1 MYSVPKDATVTGSN
15 VTMKHALQG
24 YALAEYRA
32 GMDKEPTYLP
42 WVDQYIHHFQTR
54 IQYNKDLPS
63 LSHKDLPSLAQ
74 RDLPS
79 FNEKDLPSYT
89 AGDLPSYT
97 QKDLPSTRSRKR
109 RLD

>member
-1 MYSVPKDATVTGSN
+1 MYSVPKNATVAGSN
-15 VTMKHALQG
+15 VTMRHALQG

-32 GMDKEPTYLP
+32 GTDEEPTYMPL
-42 WVDQYIHHFQTR
+42 VDQYIHYFQTR

-63 LSHKDLPSLAQ
+63 LSHKDLPSLTQ

-89 AGDLPSYT
+89 SGDLPSYT
-97 QKDLPSTRSRKR
+97 QKDLPPTRSRKR